1 MRTWLVPPNNA
12 FPPIVCASTNRQIQ
26 IKEHECPE
34 PNTHCS
40 GSKDLLKVSATE
52 DLLQTF

>member
-40 GSKDLLKVSATE
+40 ASKDLLKVSETE